1 MWKHNTSIKLYSL
14 REVDEIIFLDI
25 SANKS
30 SINFRL
36 IDDFADDCYMQLQ
49 LVAGLKAY

>member
-1 MWKHNTSIKLYSL
+1 MWKITQVIKLYSL

-36 IDDFADDCYMQLQ
+36 IDDLQMIICQLQ
-49 LVAGLKAY
+49 LVGLKAY